1 MSLII
6 ELSHLLL
13 PLEEMFPKNDKMR
26 KSSYVIAKGL
36 PPILCY
42 SLSGGRGGITQTR
55 GQGGGVLLSESARNS
70 TKEALRDRRAVE
82 KTAPNYMG
90 P

>member
-26 KSSYVIAKGL
+26 KSSYMIAKGL
-36 PPILCY
+36 PPML
-42 SLSGGRGGITQTR
+42 
-55 GQGGGVLLSESARNS
+55 
-70 TKEALRDRRAVE
+70 
-82 KTAPNYMG
+82 
-90 P
+90 